1 MKPQTLARLD
11 LLAADRERRILE
23 DIRAQQATLA
33 QVAQQRSVL
42 ASYRARLSESWQ
54 GGEQVRAGQARSA
67 GHFVTASQA
76 ADTQIDQMEARAHQQ
91 LASALATLASTKAHR
106 RSLEAARA
114 KAARAQ
120 EQIITQ
126 QQERALPVR
135 TRIAPR

>member
-42 ASYRARLSESWQ
+42 AAYRARLSGTWR
-54 GGEQVRAGQARSA
+54 GGEAVRADQARSA

-76 ADTQIDQMEARAHQQ
+76 ADTQIDQMEARAHQL
-91 LASALATLASTKAHR
+91 LASALATLATTKAHR
-106 RSLEAARA
+106 RSLEVARA
-114 KAARAQ
+114 KAARMQ
-120 EQIITQ
+120 EQIITR

-135 TRIAPR
+135 IRTAPP